1 MVIFCCSLSLFGNI
15 VKEFIVEAPKEN
27 NKRNSNITVMSVD
40 IKLFAVVVSWYLET
54 LEHLYKIPPFRSGG
68 EQGFI

>member
-40 IKLFAVVVSWYLET
+40 IKLFAVVVVGIKRL
-54 LEHLYKIPPFRSGG
+54 
-68 EQGFI
+68 